1 MPSWSCSNP
10 CHRHRKRLMHLIDPA
25 TLQLVSKSLDAN
37 SLRHQA
43 IAQNI
48 ANASVPGAKAVRVQF
63 EELLGPLRAELDAGH
78 SIKADAIPTARLI
91 TDAGDHPI
99 SLDEEMAALSSNSM
113 QYQALLRAMS
123 RHLGILSVAL
133 QDGRR

>member
-1 MPSWSCSNP
+1 
-10 CHRHRKRLMHLIDPA
+10 MHLIDPA
-25 TLQLVSKSLDAN
+25 TLQLVSKSLDA
-37 SLRHQA
+37 SALRHQA

-63 EELLGPLRAELDAGH
+63 EELLGSLRAELDAGH
-78 SIKADAIPTARLI
+78 SIKAEAVPTARLV
-91 TDAGDHPI
+91 TDASEHPI
-99 SLDEEMAALSSNSM
+99 SLDQEMAALSSNSM